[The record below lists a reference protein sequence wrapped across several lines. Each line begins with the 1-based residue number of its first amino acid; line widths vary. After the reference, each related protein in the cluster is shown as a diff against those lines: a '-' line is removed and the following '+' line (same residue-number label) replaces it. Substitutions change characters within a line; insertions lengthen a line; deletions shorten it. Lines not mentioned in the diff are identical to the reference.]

1 MMDTDHKKWSDIL
14 SFGAP
19 TQPKQDDTPET
30 LAIQQDEDPTASL
43 ILPAVQ
49 SAPLSGAGDD
59 DFDFQDF
66 KAAEPTDETA
76 YELSDILISS
86 YQTGGSGDNI
96 DVLPEPE
103 PVSDFTTTGHF
114 DFF

>member
-1 MMDTDHKKWSDIL
+1 MMDTDHKKWTDIL

-19 TQPKQDDTPET
+19 TQPQQDDTPET

-49 SAPLSGAGDD
+49 SVRLSSAGGE
-59 DFDFQDF
+59 DFDFHDF

-86 YQTGGSGDNI
+86 YQTGGSGDGI
-96 DVLPEPE
+96 DMAPEPE
-103 PVSDFTTTGHF
+103 PVSDFTTADHF